1 MSNSRGVLDTNR
13 LIEKI
18 DRVINLYETSLE
30 TIKKQK
36 EELQYLTE
44 ELQRVK
50 VENRELQER
59 LKNSKLAAAIKSG
72 EHSTEAEAKIN
83 RLLREIDSCIAL
95 LNR

>member
-1 MSNSRGVLDTNR
+1 MSNSRSGLETNR

-18 DRVINLYETSLE
+18 DKVINLYETSLE

-36 EELQYLTE
+36 EELQNLTE
-44 ELQRVK
+44 ELQELK
-50 VENRELQER
+50 SENRELQDR
-59 LKNSKLAAAIKSG
+59 LKSSKLASAIKSG
-72 EHSTEAEAKIN
+72 DSNGEAEAKIN